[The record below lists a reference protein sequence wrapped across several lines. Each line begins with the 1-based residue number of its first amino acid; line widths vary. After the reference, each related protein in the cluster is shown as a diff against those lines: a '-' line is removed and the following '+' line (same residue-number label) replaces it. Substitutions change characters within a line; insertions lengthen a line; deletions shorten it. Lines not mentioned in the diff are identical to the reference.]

1 MRASSTITSS
11 LVYISSSGT
20 QVLTVIGSGS
30 ATPLFSVLGSQGE
43 LFSIT
48 DSLSGSLF
56 SVNDIS
62 GLPILEVFSD
72 DTVLMGDSVAPA
84 LHTTKRVTIGT
95 SNTTIYNM
103 LTSSYDGMFVEYMI
117 KSGSN
122 GRAGTIM
129 SMWSGSAT
137 VFSDVSTID
146 FGNTTGVVFNT
157 IISGQN
163 MVLTGSASVGSWTGK
178 FIIRTI

>member
-137 VFSDVSTID
+137 VFSDVSTVD
-146 FGNTTGVVFNT
+146 FGTTSGVVFNT

-163 MVLTGSASVGSWTGK
+163 MLLTGSATTANWTGK

>member
-1 MRASSTITSS
+1 
-11 LVYISSSGT
+11 
-20 QVLTVIGSGS
+20 
-30 ATPLFSVLGSQGE
+30 
-43 LFSIT
+43 
-48 DSLSGSLF
+48 
-56 SVNDIS
+56 VNDIS

-72 DTVLMGDSVAPA
+72 DTVLIGDSVAPA

-103 LTSSYDGMFVEYMI
+103 STGSYDGMFVEYMI

-137 VFSDVSTID
+137 VFSDVSTVD
-146 FGNTTGVVFNT
+146 FGTTSGVVFNT

-163 MVLTGSASVGSWTGK
+163 MLLTGSATTANWTGK